1 MAVAARRLGRHPI
14 GLLVLSATEL
24 AERFSYY
31 GMTALLSLY
40 MVKQLLRPE
49 HAANVWGLAALRGL
63 FEFRGPMSDQAFASL
78 IYGWYG
84 GLVYFTPIVGGWI
97 ADRFLGTRRTVT
109 LGALLMSAGH
119 LAMSLD
125 ATFLLALLLLIVGS
139 GLLKG
144 NISAQVGTLY
154 PASDESLRE
163 RGFTL
168 YSTAINVGAVLGP
181 LGAGGVGAVYGFHA
195 GFALAAGLMLVALAV
210 YLSGS
215 RYLPDPR
222 RARKAKAALPP
233 LTREERVR
241 TWNLVG
247 LIALLV
253 PLHTS
258 YTMIWNVGLIWVED
272 HVSLA
277 SPLGTVPASWFNSVD
292 SFASIVIAPVLVGL
306 WAWQASRK
314 TEPVSVSK
322 IGIGAVITGV
332 SALLLAAGSLT
343 TDAAGKVSVLWP
355 LLGWF
360 GMGAA
365 FMWYW
370 PITLALI
377 SRAAPEKVNST
388 LMGGAFLSLFAG
400 STIMGWVGSFY
411 DEMSNAAFWTL
422 DAGIALAGALVIFA
436 VTRPLTRALEPRQ
449 SEPHSPG

>member
-1 MAVAARRLGRHPI
+1 MAVAARRLGKHPI

-78 IYGWYG
+78 IFGWYG

-125 ATFLLALLLLIVGS
+125 QTFLAALVLLIVGS

-163 RGFTL
+163 RGFTI
-168 YSTAINVGAVLGP
+168 YSTAINIGATLGP
-181 LGAGGVGAVYGFHA
+181 IGAGGTQALYGFHA
-195 GFALAAGLMLVALAV
+195 GFAVAAGLMLIALAV
-210 YLSGS
+210 YLGGT
-215 RYLPDPR
+215 RYLPKPSR
-222 RARKAKAALPP
+222 RRETTAALPP
-233 LTREERVR
+233 LTREERMR
-241 TWNLVG
+241 TWGLVA

-258 YTMIWNVGLIWVED
+258 YTMIWNVGLVWVAD

-292 SFASIVIAPVLVGL
+292 SFASIVVAAPLVAL
-306 WAWQASRK
+306 WAWQARRRR
-314 TEPVSVSK
+314 EP
-322 IGIGAVITGV
+322 
-332 SALLLAAGSLT
+332 GSLT
-343 TDAAGKVSVLWP
+343 KMAIGSAIVGASALFLTAGSALAGDGGKVPVWWALACY
-355 LLGWF
+355 F
-360 GMGAA
+360 GMGTG

-370 PITLALI
+370 PVTLALI
-377 SRAAPEKVNST
+377 SQSAPAKINATMVSASFMGLFVGST
-388 LMGGAFLSLFAG
+388 L
-400 STIMGWVGSFY
+400 MGWVGSFY
-411 DEMSNAAFWTL
+411 DQMSNTAFWTL
-422 DAGIALAGALVIFA
+422 DEAIGFTGALLTLA
-436 VTRPLTRALEPRQ
+436 ARRPLRRLLEPQNEGVRR
-449 SEPHSPG
+449 

>member
-1 MAVAARRLGRHPI
+1 MAAAATRRLGRHPI
-14 GLLVLSATEL
+14 GLAVLSATEL

-40 MVKQLLRPE
+40 MVKQLLLPE
-49 HAANVWGLAALRGL
+49 HAPKVWGLGALRSL

-119 LAMSLD
+119 LAMSVD

-163 RGFTL
+163 RGFTI

-181 LGAGGVGAVYGFHA
+181 LGAGGIGAVYGFHA
-195 GFALAAGLMLVALAV
+195 GFTVAAGLMLVALAV
-210 YLSGS
+210 YLAGS
-215 RYLPDPR
+215 RALPDEGP
-222 RARKAKAALPP
+222 ARTAKSALPP
-233 LTREERVR
+233 LTREEKAR
-241 TWNLVG
+241 TWHLVA

-258 YTMIWNVGLIWVED
+258 YTMIWNIGLVWVDE

-306 WAWQASRK
+306 WAWQAKRK
-314 TEPVSVSK
+314 TEPGSLAK
-322 IGIGAVITGV
+322 IGIGALITGV
-332 SALLLAAGSLT
+332 SALLLAAGALMA
-343 TDAAGKVSVLWP
+343 DAAGKVSVLWP
-355 LLGWF
+355 LVGWF

-377 SRAAPEKVNST
+377 SRAAPQKVNST

-411 DEMSNAAFWTL
+411 DEMSNAVFWML
-422 DAGIALAGALVIFA
+422 DAGIALAGAAVIFA
-436 VTRPLTRALEPRQ
+436 LAGRLTRELEPRT
-449 SEPHSPG
+449 

>member
-1 MAVAARRLGRHPI
+1 MAVAARRLGKHPI

-78 IYGWYG
+78 IFGWYG

-125 ATFLLALLLLIVGS
+125 QTFLAALVLLIVGS

-163 RGFTL
+163 RGFTI
-168 YSTAINVGAVLGP
+168 YSTAINIGATLGP
-181 LGAGGVGAVYGFHA
+181 IGAGGTQALYGFHA
-195 GFALAAGLMLVALAV
+195 GFAVAAGLMLIALAV
-210 YLSGS
+210 YLGGT
-215 RYLPDPR
+215 RYLPKPSR
-222 RARKAKAALPP
+222 RRETTAALPP
-233 LTREERVR
+233 LTREERMR
-241 TWNLVG
+241 TWGLVA

-258 YTMIWNVGLIWVED
+258 YTMIWNVGLVWVAD

-306 WAWQASRK
+306 WAWQAGRK
-314 TEPVSVSK
+314 TEPVSLTK
-322 IGIGAVITGV
+322 IGIGAVITGA

-400 STIMGWVGSFY
+400 SIIMGWVGSFY
-411 DEMSNAAFWTL
+411 DQMGNAAFWTL